1 MRTSILFLLGTTAFL
16 PTALPVLAQGHPVEA
31 QPKQI
36 EHRQDGPNW
45 ELDSLRKA
53 VDDQLWFQRLSDVA
67 VVDKVTYTGPP
78 NPRGQE
84 TYGIK
89 NERHPLKIQQ
99 YVFIPRKAE
108 PGRKLPLIVLLHG
121 GVHGDFGTYH
131 AHIVREMVERGYI
144 VIAPDYRGST
154 GYGKTFYDAVD
165 YGGLEVDDVVAGR
178 DWAVEHLPVD
188 PKRCAMVGWSHG
200 GLIALMAVFDHP
212 EKFAACYAG
221 VPVSDLLAR
230 VGYAGEE
237 YRDDAVVRTMF
248 AGKTPSEDVE
258 LVRRRSPVW
267 NVQKLRKP
275 LLVHTTTNDRDVN
288 VVEVESL
295 LTALKAAGKTFEHR
309 IYQDAPGGHSF
320 NRIDTTLAQDSRR
333 EIYAFLEK
341 HLK

>member
-1 MRTSILFLLGTTAFL
+1 MRLPVPLLLCAL
-16 PTALPVLAQGHPVEA
+16 ALPPLVAQAPEEARLKRVES
-31 QPKQI
+31 
-36 EHRQDGPNW
+36 RVNGLNW
-45 ELDSLRKA
+45 ELDAVRKA
-53 VDDQLWFQRLSDVA
+53 ADDQLWFLRLSDVA

-78 NPRGQE
+78 NPRGEE

-89 NERHPLKIQQ
+89 NQRHPLKIQQ

-108 PGRKLPLIVLLHG
+108 KGRKLPLIVLPHG

-131 AHIVREMVERGYI
+131 AHIVREMIERGYI
-144 VIAPDYRGST
+144 VVAPDYRGST
-154 GYGKTFYDAVD
+154 GYGKGLYDAID
-165 YGGLEVDDVVAGR
+165 YGGLEIDDVVAGR

-221 VPVSDLLAR
+221 VPVSDLLMR

-267 NVQKLRKP
+267 NAQKLRTP
-275 LLVHTTTNDRDVN
+275 LLIHSTTNDRDVN
-288 VVEVESL
+288 VVEVETL
-295 LTALKAAGKTFEHR
+295 INALRAAGKTFEHK

-320 NRIDTTLAQDSRR
+320 NRIDTTVAQESRK

>member
-1 MRTSILFLLGTTAFL
+1 MRLPLPLLIC
-16 PTALPVLAQGHPVEA
+16 TALLPLGAQEATDARLKRVE
-31 QPKQI
+31 QRV
-36 EHRQDGPNW
+36 HSLHW
-45 ELDSLRKA
+45 ELEALRKA
-53 VDDQLWFQRLSDVA
+53 ADDQLWFQRLSDVA

-78 NPRGQE
+78 NTRAE
-84 TYGIK
+84 ESYGIK
-89 NERHPLKIQQ
+89 NDRHPLKIQQ
-99 YVFIPRKAE
+99 YVFVPRKVE
-108 PGRKLPLIVLLHG
+108 KGRKLPLIVLPHG
-121 GVHGDFGTYH
+121 GVHSDFSTYH
-131 AHIVREMVERGYI
+131 AHIVREMVERGFI
-144 VIAPDYRGST
+144 VVAPDYRGST
-154 GYGKTFYDAVD
+154 GYGKGLYEAID

-221 VPVSDLLAR
+221 VPVSDLLMR

-248 AGKTPSEDVE
+248 AGKTPSEDVD

-267 NVQKLRKP
+267 NVQKLRTP
-275 LLVHTTTNDRDVN
+275 LLVHSTTNDRDVN
-288 VVEVESL
+288 VVEVEAL
-295 LTALKAAGKTFEHR
+295 ITALKAAGKTFESK

-320 NRIDTTLAQDSRR
+320 NRIDTTVAQDSRK

>member
-1 MRTSILFLLGTTAFL
+1 VRIPLRLLFYATTLLPATLTL
-16 PTALPVLAQGHPVEA
+16 RAQGPQDEVRLKHVE
-31 QPKQI
+31 K
-36 EHRQDGPNW
+36 EVDGLRW
-45 ELDSLRKA
+45 EMDALRKA
-53 VDDQLWFQRLSDVA
+53 ADDQLWFQRLSDLA

-78 NPRGQE
+78 NPKGEE

-108 PGRKLPLIVLLHG
+108 AGRKLPLIVLPHG

-131 AHIVREMVERGYI
+131 VHIVREMLERGYI
-144 VIAPDYRGST
+144 VVAPDYRGST
-154 GYGKTFYDAVD
+154 GYGKGLYDAID
-165 YGGLEVDDVVAGR
+165 YGGLEIDDVVAGR

-237 YRDDAVVRTMF
+237 YRNDAVVRTMF
-248 AGKTPSEDVE
+248 GGKTPSEDVD

-267 NVQKLRKP
+267 NAQKLRTP
-275 LLVHTTTNDRDVN
+275 LLVHTSTNDRDVN
-288 VVEVESL
+288 VLEVESL
-295 LTALKAAGKTFEHR
+295 LTALKAAGKTFEHK

-320 NRIDTTLAQDSRR
+320 NRIDTTVAKESRK

>member
-1 MRTSILFLLGTTAFL
+1 MRASLLLLLCATAVL
-16 PTALPVLAQGHPVEA
+16 PAALPPGPQASEETPFKQVE
-31 QPKQI
+31 K
-36 EHRQDGPNW
+36 RLDGVNW
-45 ELDSLRKA
+45 ELDALRKA
-53 VDDQLWFQRLSDVA
+53 TDDQLWFQRLGDVA
-67 VVDKVTYTGPP
+67 LVDKVTYTGPP

-108 PGRKLPLIVLLHG
+108 ARMLPLIVLPHG

-131 AHIVREMVERGYI
+131 VHIVREMVERGYI

-154 GYGKTFYDAVD
+154 GYGKGFYDAID
-165 YGGLEVDDVVAGR
+165 YGGLEIDDVVAGR

-237 YRDDAVVRTMF
+237 YRDDAIVRTMF
-248 AGKTPSEDVE
+248 AGKTPSEDVD

-267 NVQKLRKP
+267 NVQKLRTP

-288 VVEVESL
+288 VVEVEGL
-295 LTALKAAGKTFEHR
+295 ITALKAAGKTFEQK

-320 NRIDTTLAQDSRR
+320 NRIDTALAQESRR